1 MPFAFKD
8 CDCSPLVI
16 DNEFSVENEDLL
28 AEYVG
33 KVVLGH
39 YAHVKK
45 IINRLSPKTPDI
57 PNEVIEIAIKKLNNP
72 SDIEKR
78 DGWVFQIISWL
89 VLVIQKNDET
99 YYCQQPH
106 DAPAQ
111 HGIDGIGIILNSE
124 QKIKTIIITE
134 DKCTTNQ
141 RTRIPEIWS
150 EFDEFEKGIHDNK
163 IVNRLSPLLEHI
175 DDGAVLEAIQN
186 DLYSKD
192 LRKYR
197 VGINRD
203 DKYEEL
209 KKRKKLFK
217 GYDQCITD
225 TDATRRTAATI
236 HKVDIRYWMEKF
248 TQKVVNYLETQKSI

>member
-45 IINRLSPKTPDI
+45 IINRLSPETPNI
-57 PNEVIEIAIKKLNNP
+57 PNEIIDIAIEKLNKP
-72 SDIEKR
+72 TDIEKR

-89 VLVIQKNDET
+89 VLVIQKNDEI

-111 HGIDGIGIILNSE
+111 HGIDGIGIVLNSDM
-124 QKIKTIIITE
+124 KIKNIIITE
-134 DKCTTNQ
+134 DKCTTNP
-141 RTRIPEIWS
+141 RVLIPKIWK
-150 EFDEFEKGIHDNK
+150 EFIDFENGTEDNK
-163 IVNRLSPLLEHI
+163 IVSRISSLLENI
-175 DDGAVLEAIQN
+175 DDGIVLEAIQN
-186 DLYSKD
+186 DLYSKK

-209 KKRKKLFK
+209 EKRKNLFK
-217 GYDQCITD
+217 GYDTCVLD
-225 TDATRRTAATI
+225 DDATRRTASTM
-236 HKVDIRYWMEKF
+236 HKNDIRDWMEKF
-248 TQKVVNYLETQKSI
+248 SHKVVNYLQTQKII